1 MSIREDEATRRTM
14 SVDERTKKGKDRH
27 TKRNKHYPST
37 NNISRS
43 KSEKATEMNFIVR
56 FKLQCEVC
64 LWIVER

>member
-1 MSIREDEATRRTM
+1 MSVREDEATRRM
-14 SVDERTKKGKDRH
+14 NVDSRTKKGKDRH
-27 TKRNKHYPST
+27 TKRRKHYPST

-64 LWIVER
+64 LWIAER